1 MYTKSDVMEFIAEN
15 DVKFI
20 RLAFCDVFG
29 TQKNISVQ
37 PCLLEEAFEAGI
49 PINASLIAGFGNQV
63 SADVFLVPDPATMS
77 VLPWRPSQGRVVR
90 LFCHIKDAAGES
102 FPLDSRHILKQAVK
116 ALTAEK
122 LSVTLG
128 AECEFYLFKTDENG
142 APTNVPLDR
151 GGYLDLAPADRGENV
166 RREICLTL
174 EEMSIV
180 PESSHHENGP
190 GQNEIDFRKSSPLIS
205 ADNVTTF
212 KNVVQ
217 TVAQH
222 NGLYARF
229 DPKPIENEDG
239 NGLHINVCLNTND
252 DALCTHFMAGIVR
265 RIPEMT
271 LFLNPD
277 TTSYRRIADCP
288 AARYITWG
296 HSRVNMFRIHEK
308 HAETGRMFEI
318 CSPDCLAN
326 PYIAY
331 ALVLYAG
338 IEGIRTGAALPEK
351 CESNLYGMPREQL
364 EAFAHLPDTLADAAK
379 ICAASDFIRKTL
391 PEPLIRAYTSRISER
406 G

>member
-1 MYTKSDVMEFIAEN
+1 MYSRTDVTEFIAEN

-29 TQKNISVQ
+29 KQKNISIQ
-37 PCLLEEAFEAGI
+37 PCLLEEAFETGI
-49 PINASLIAGFGNQV
+49 PINSSLIAGFGDEA
-63 SADVFLVPDPATMS
+63 SPDVYLVPDPSTMS

-90 LFCHIKDAAGES
+90 FFCHIRTTAGEP
-102 FPLDSRHILKQAVK
+102 FALDSRHILREAVR
-116 ALTAEK
+116 ALTAHN
-122 LSVTLG
+122 LTVSFG

-142 APTNVPLDR
+142 IPTDVPLDK

-190 GQNEIDFRKSSPLIS
+190 GQNEIDFRKSDPLTS

-217 TVAQH
+217 TVAQK
-222 NGLYARF
+222 NGLHARF
-229 DPKPIENEDG
+229 DPKPIADGDG
-239 NGLHINVCLNTND
+239 NGLHINVQLSTED
-252 DALCTHFMAGIVR
+252 LSLCHSFMAGILR
-265 RIPEMT
+265 RVKEMT

-277 TTSYRRIADCP
+277 ESSYRRLSDCFS
-288 AARYITWG
+288 ARYITWG
-296 HSRVNMFRIHEK
+296 DTRSNMLRVTPSAGSGFL
-308 HAETGRMFEI
+308 FEI

-331 ALVLYAG
+331 ALVIYAG
-338 IEGIRTGAALPEK
+338 LDGIREKAELPEK
-351 CESNLYGMPREQL
+351 CSSNLYRLPPAEL
-364 EAFAHLPDTLADAAK
+364 KSFDSLPETLAEAAKLCLSGSFIGKHLPHELIDAYAG
-379 ICAASDFIRKTL
+379 
-391 PEPLIRAYTSRISER
+391 RAGLRV
-406 G
+406 